1 MFAVEKELRLAFNPT
16 VVLLLHCEVQRYTVH
31 IVIAEIRTG
40 QTGAKYRKLVL
51 PLLVVLVLFTNDVD
65 DDMSF

>member
-16 VVLLLHCEVQRYTVH
+16 VVLLHCEVQRYTVH

>member
-1 MFAVEKELRLAFNPT
+1 M
-16 VVLLLHCEVQRYTVH
+16 QRYTVH

>member
-1 MFAVEKELRLAFNPT
+1 MFAVQKELRLAFNPT
-16 VVLLLHCEVQRYTVH
+16 STVKCRGIQ